1 VTLNHR
7 ELNPTC
13 CVRAT
18 CSEGNGNLVGYFQRM
33 RIPAEQLPLHGT
45 RIDSAAG
52 EWLIAVQSAMESQT
66 GGTILLKLLLECSID
81 EERFQTREV
90 GMTVYA
96 SEVYDSELLEEM
108 RSQIRHWIETTE
120 GDGFL
125 DLTHRANQA

>member
-1 VTLNHR
+1 
-7 ELNPTC
+7 
-13 CVRAT
+13 
-18 CSEGNGNLVGYFQRM
+18 M

>member
-1 VTLNHR
+1 
-7 ELNPTC
+7 
-13 CVRAT
+13 
-18 CSEGNGNLVGYFQRM
+18 M

-45 RIDSAAG
+45 RIDSSAG

-66 GGTILLKLLLECSID
+66 GATILLKLLLECSID
-81 EERFQTREV
+81 EERFHTREV

-125 DLTHRANQA
+125 DLTHRAKRA